1 MRSRH
6 SHHEASHTV
15 WGEREKMTTTRRLLA
30 AFLAILLV
38 AQLTLFVDSSWARE
52 QPTTS
57 SPVEEQVSSQGG
69 SNVGKESDANTSA
82 DTEKATQDSSKGRS
96 NAASEDDATNAAAPA
111 ADSSATTSA
120 PKDAPLRA
128 PVTQPVIE
136 GTLVSKD
143 GKTTYGALSD
153 PKTTLSLPKGRRFNL
168 RVHAVFPS
176 ATDKS
181 IEIALPYGMQ
191 WDTDF
196 AFDKTL
202 GWVGELQKN
211 GVVKPHQQTDP
222 AKKPSVV
229 YGMSSA
235 GTLTL
240 RFQDTTQEVTFDLPM
255 GLAFSFNPGLAN
267 ITDAITL
274 TQAYT
279 KTGEAPTTQKVGT
292 DLSVT
297 HLPKLGDIRFAKNY
311 SNLLNANGN
320 VEIGA
325 DDPQGT
331 GHDIAWIAG
340 LGPQYTTSYEAQ
352 MLEDYYLAMLAPE
365 KAEYLG
371 RYSPDGNNGVKEK
384 DLKVYGPGEQ
394 FTLSTGTT
402 YTVPAGKKLYVWQR
416 TNAATVPITGYKTAF
431 NPMWRFPVADFPVGS
446 VVEISQIDVG
456 AKFYSPS
463 GTSSYLPYDASK
475 LKTMRYEIAKPK
487 EDVYVNTTMYKQ
499 NANDKDWPLWEGYI
513 ADNEVYLGAPGYE
526 HTQNRTLGYF
536 TLGNRGTGNSKP
548 KTIIIDYD
556 VNDTKIAGIT
566 AQALPFISK
575 AKPDG
580 TQPTQV
586 SDFTVTFWNSKT
598 GKTFTRT
605 VDNPKQRFI
614 VDDVLGKHTED
625 VYIKHIEYKIN
636 TIPAKTKF
644 TCYENNDWGYEG
656 RSEQAGF
663 YFHGRVLTN
672 EVREKGKW
680 GDDPT
685 LFKTRIRIENTG
697 EEEPTWHHRNQN
709 KWDFN
714 DGKGEVLLKYPG
726 RSYDHVTIGDTFT
739 AFTGKSFIRGH
750 GPVFSYHDGNPMVF
764 TVGDTIKSSP
774 FSYFDPT
781 WDGYAQGQQTYK
793 AIYYVSPLGDNLN
806 FQMQYTSVSQAK
818 DDWNKD
824 GATGV
829 SVSPKQPN
837 VYEVPASDALKA
849 TYPNAK
855 VYKLD
860 FSGFT
865 SKQDIYDTRATGPL
879 VAWREESKL
888 TPYAIIQTYWAYSAY
903 SSVKVSF
910 ASDPE
915 KDVPGEYSQLMWY
928 EYDTDTTE
936 DLVYSKSG
944 FAKDKWDLNGNGS
957 TDDLLGAPMGKWI
970 IKAPT
975 DLVVTSAAKMATQPD
990 TQYITYDGVAK
1001 TGIGA
1006 NSTVDYRLIANN
1018 PTSSDANGF
1027 KVYWPVPKKGQNW
1040 GKAIQPKGA
1049 FQFDLF
1055 LNGGI
1060 KSELPAGYKVFYA
1073 KDATPTS
1080 QALDWDGFAWTEE
1093 ANTDSWTQKDWDAV
1107 NFVRIESPAD
1117 SVFAAK
1123 QREQFKF
1130 NLTLRDVPKE
1140 DFEKSLLDVYT
1151 PIYLRD
1157 LGSGKGYRYGQPVA
1171 MTPLPGLLS
1180 GTAWVDADYDGK
1192 MDAAEASN
1200 VIAGVRMELLDARG
1214 KVVDT
1219 ATTDAQGHY
1228 EFKGLRDWA
1237 ASVGG
1242 ALDTYTVKAYNPT
1255 DPASTSAERFVRFSP
1270 VGESMA
1276 MTAASDQTSALVAG
1290 VSINSSNARALNVGL
1305 TRVTKVD
1312 VRKLWV
1318 EGKNADGSD
1327 GQGMSHDAVSVR
1339 LLADG
1344 AAAKDIDGKNVA
1356 ALSLAPGSATPWKG
1370 SFDNLLVNNPVTSKV
1385 ARYTVEEGSVP
1396 TGYVASYAYETKDG
1410 HLVAT
1415 ITNTRI
1421 HGTIQVTKVDAADGD
1436 KLLPGVTFQLRQD
1449 DAVVREG
1456 VTDANGKVEFAD
1468 VPYGSYQVVE
1478 MAAPEGY
1485 VLDQT
1490 PHAVSIATEG
1500 QVVALT
1506 VGNEGIKGSLSVTKV
1521 DASDESKLLA
1531 KAEFSLMKEDEV
1543 VASGTTGE
1551 DGTFTLGDIPYGDY
1565 TLIETKAPEG
1575 YVLDATPMPVQIREH
1590 GATIALTVKDR
1601 MVKGSIVV
1609 SKVDAANASK
1619 LLAGATFQVKQNGKV
1634 IAEGMTGQ
1642 DGTVMFEGLAYG
1654 DYEVVETTAPKGY
1667 ELNSNPVEVQI
1678 REDGKVV
1685 ELTVKDSAKPSP
1697 KAATP
1702 QTGDAALSLT
1712 SLVASGALALAAGLL
1727 FRRRRVSNQE

>member
-1 MRSRH
+1 
-6 SHHEASHTV
+6 
-15 WGEREKMTTTRRLLA
+15 MTTATKRLLTA
-30 AFLAILLV
+30 LLAILLA
-38 AQLTLFVDSSWARE
+38 AQLTLFVGSSWARE
-52 QPTTS
+52 QPATS
-57 SPVEEQVSSQGG
+57 SSVEGQTSPEESGD
-69 SNVGKESDANTSA
+69 VGKSGNAGTS
-82 DTEKATQDSSKGRS
+82 K
-96 NAASEDDATNAAAPA
+96 DDAANAAAPA
-111 ADSSATTSA
+111 ADSPATTSA
-120 PKDAPLRA
+120 PEAAPLRA
-128 PVTQPVIE
+128 PATQPVIE

-143 GKTTYGALSD
+143 GKTTYGLLSD
-153 PKTTLSLPKGRRFNL
+153 PKASLSLPKGRKFNL

-176 ATDKS
+176 AGDKS

-202 GWVGELQKN
+202 GWVGELQAD

-229 YGMSSA
+229 YGRSSA

-255 GLAFSFNPGLAN
+255 GLAFDFNPGLAN

-279 KTGEAPTTQKVGT
+279 TAGQAPTTQKVGA

-297 HLPKLGDIRFAKNY
+297 HLPGLGDIRFAKNY
-311 SNLLNANGN
+311 SNLLNANGTLE
-320 VEIGA
+320 VGA

-340 LGPQYTTSYEAQ
+340 LGPQYTTPYEAQ

-394 FTLSTGTT
+394 FTLSTGTI
-402 YTVPAGKKLYVWQR
+402 YTVPAGKKLYVWRR
-416 TNAATVPITGYKTAF
+416 TNAATVPITGHETAF

-463 GTSSYLPYDASK
+463 GTSAYLPYDASK
-475 LKTMRYEIAKPK
+475 LKTMRYEIAEPK

-499 NANDKDWPLWEGYI
+499 NANDTDWPLWEGYI

-536 TLGNRGTGNSKP
+536 TLGNRGTGDSKP

-556 VNDTKIAGIT
+556 VNDTKIAGVT

-575 AKPDG
+575 EKPDG

-598 GKTFTRT
+598 GETFTRT

-625 VYIKHIEYKIN
+625 IYIKHIEYKIN

-644 TCYENNDWGYEG
+644 TCYENSTENGGYEG
-656 RSEQAGF
+656 TSESASF
-663 YFHGRVLTN
+663 PFHGRVLTN

-697 EEEPTWHHRNQN
+697 EEEPTWNYRNQE

-714 DGKGEVLLKYPG
+714 DGQGEVLLKYPG

-739 AFTGKSFIRGH
+739 AFTGKSFIQGH
-750 GPVFSYHDGNPMVF
+750 GPVFAWHEGNPMVF
-764 TVGDTIKSSP
+764 TVGDTVKNSL
-774 FSYFDPT
+774 FSYFDPR
-781 WDGYAQGQQTYK
+781 WDGSAQGQQTYK
-793 AIYYVSPLGDNLN
+793 AIYYVSPLGDDLS
-806 FQMQYTSVSQAK
+806 FQMTYRSVYGSK
-818 DDWNKD
+818 DAWNKD
-824 GATGV
+824 GAAGEQI
-829 SVSPKQPN
+829 SSKQPN

-879 VAWREESKL
+879 VAWREEADL
-888 TPYAIIQTYWAYSAY
+888 TPYAIIDTYWAYSAPAT
-903 SSVKVSF
+903 VRVSF

-936 DLVYSKSG
+936 DLVYSKDG

-957 TDDLLGAPMGKWI
+957 TDDLLGAPMGNWI
-970 IKAPT
+970 IKEPT

-990 TQYITYDGVAK
+990 SQYITYDGVAK

-1027 KVYWPVPKKGQNW
+1027 KVYWPVPKKGQDW

-1093 ANTDSWTQKDWDAV
+1093 ADTASWTQKDWDAV

-1171 MTPLPGLLS
+1171 MTPLPGVLA
-1180 GTAWVDADYDGK
+1180 GTAWVDADYDGQ

-1200 VIAGVRMELLDARG
+1200 VIAGVRVELLDARG

-1228 EFKGLRDWA
+1228 EFKGLKDWA

-1242 ALDTYTVKAYNPT
+1242 ALDAYTVKAYNPT
-1255 DPASTSAERFVRFSP
+1255 DPTSASADRFVRFSP
-1270 VGESMA
+1270 VGESMV

-1290 VSINSSNARALNVGL
+1290 VSVNSSNARALNVGL
-1305 TRVTKVD
+1305 TRVTKID
-1312 VRKLWV
+1312 VSKLWV

-1327 GQGMSHDAVSVR
+1327 GQDMRHDAISVK

-1344 AAAKDIDGKNVA
+1344 GAAKDIDGKDIA
-1356 ALSLAPGSATPWKG
+1356 ALSLAPDSATPWKG
-1370 SFDNLLVNNPVTSKV
+1370 SFDNLLVNNPATSKV

-1396 TGYVASYAYETKDG
+1396 TGYVTSYAYETKDG

-1421 HGTIQVTKVDAADGD
+1421 HGTIKVTKVDAADGN
-1436 KLLPGVTFQLRQD
+1436 KLLAGATFQLRQD
-1449 DAVVREG
+1449 DAVVREA

-1468 VPYGSYQVVE
+1468 VPYG
-1478 MAAPEGY
+1478 
-1485 VLDQT
+1485 
-1490 PHAVSIATEG
+1490 
-1500 QVVALT
+1500 
-1506 VGNEGIKGSLSVTKV
+1506 
-1521 DASDESKLLA
+1521 
-1531 KAEFSLMKEDEV
+1531 
-1543 VASGTTGE
+1543 
-1551 DGTFTLGDIPYGDY
+1551 
-1565 TLIETKAPEG
+1565 
-1575 YVLDATPMPVQIREH
+1575 
-1590 GATIALTVKDR
+1590 
-1601 MVKGSIVV
+1601 
-1609 SKVDAANASK
+1609 
-1619 LLAGATFQVKQNGKV
+1619 
-1634 IAEGMTGQ
+1634 
-1642 DGTVMFEGLAYG
+1642 
-1654 DYEVVETTAPKGY
+1654 DYEVVETAAPEGY
-1667 ELNSNPVEVQI
+1667 ELDPAPVQVQI
-1678 REDGKVV
+1678 REDGKAV
-1685 ELTVKDSAKPSP
+1685 ELTVKDSAKPSS
-1697 KAATP
+1697 AATP
-1702 QTGDAALSLT
+1702 QTGDAARGLT
-1712 SLVASGALALAAGLL
+1712 GLVASGALVLAAGLV
-1727 FRRRRVSNQE
+1727 FRLRRTGRQG